1 MGARPTLAAGIPSLV
16 PAVSFSGGFTMKIV
30 ISSNAEQ
37 VGRKF
42 QDMARKQVNF
52 AIARALSR
60 TAVVVKA
67 AEVREMKDVF
77 DRPTPYALNAV
88 YVKSATKQDLTAR
101 VWVKDDTSKG
111 TPANKFLGP
120 QIAGGLR
127 GLKRFEKALRSKGFL
142 PDGMI
147 AVPASGAKLDAYGNM
162 DRGQIVQMLA
172 YLNAFGEEGYRANMT
187 DKKRKAFRKRQSRA
201 YFVGRPRDGKLPLGV
216 WQRVNFAQGNAL
228 KPILLFVDA
237 PRYESERFDFFYV
250 AEITVKKTF
259 KPELKAS
266 LEHAWATAR

>member
-1 MGARPTLAAGIPSLV
+1 
-16 PAVSFSGGFTMKIV
+16 MKIDV
-30 ISSNAEQ
+30 RSNAVEIS
-37 VGRKF
+37 RRF
-42 QDMARKQVNF
+42 QDMARKQVNY
-52 AIARALSR
+52 ATARALSR

-77 DRPTPYALNAV
+77 DRPTPYTLNSV
-88 YVKSATKQDLTAR
+88 YVKSATKQNLSAR
-101 VWVKDDTSKG
+101 VWLKDDTSKG

-127 GLKRFEKALRSKGFL
+127 GLKRFEKALRSKGYL

-162 DRGQIVQMLA
+162 DRGQIVQMLS
-172 YLNAFGEEGYRANMT
+172 YLNAFGEEGYRANMNE
-187 DKKRKAFRKRQSRA
+187 KKRKAFRKRKSAA
-201 YFVGRPRDGKLPLGV
+201 YFVGRPRGGKLPLGV
-216 WQRVNFAQGNAL
+216 WQRISAANVNVL

-266 LEHAWATAR
+266 LEQAWATAR